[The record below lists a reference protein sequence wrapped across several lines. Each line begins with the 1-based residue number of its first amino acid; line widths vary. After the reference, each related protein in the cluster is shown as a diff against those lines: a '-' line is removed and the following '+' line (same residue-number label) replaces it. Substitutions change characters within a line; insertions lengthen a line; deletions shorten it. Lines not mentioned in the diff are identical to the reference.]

1 MEHVDAFSFLFG
13 LCDRDVRPCDRWH
26 LHGRYNQH
34 RLIAHHGQAVPSG
47 AFTRGQPR
55 IAVPGW
61 TDEDTERWLDN
72 ASSSWSQA

>member
-1 MEHVDAFSFLFG
+1 MRFLFSLAFVIAMSG
-13 LCDRDVRPCDRWH
+13 HVSAGT

-34 RLIAHHGQAVPSG
+34 RLTAHHGQAVPSG